1 MLVAVGHTLRQ
12 VQEGIDKVPHI
23 VLFSGGKDVLQ
34 VLGNGRTAFAAFF
47 VWVDAIGVSASINL
61 PIITNFSGL
70 PQKGRPS

>member
-47 VWVDAIGVSASINL
+47 WY
-61 PIITNFSGL
+61 GL
-70 PQKGRPS
+70 MP

>member
-1 MLVAVGHTLRQ
+1 MQKKNYLNKQLLVAVGHTLRQ

-47 VWVDAIGVSASINL
+47 WY
-61 PIITNFSGL
+61 GL
-70 PQKGRPS
+70 MP